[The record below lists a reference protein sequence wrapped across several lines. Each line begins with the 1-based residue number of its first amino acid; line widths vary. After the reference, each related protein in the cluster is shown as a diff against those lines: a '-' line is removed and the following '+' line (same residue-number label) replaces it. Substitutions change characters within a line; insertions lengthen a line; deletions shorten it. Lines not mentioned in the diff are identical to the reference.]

1 MFVTTVGDGN
11 CPQNALV
18 IPKGAF
24 CLYKM
29 RNEEYKKTCYFSL
42 SQRDNISIE
51 NHYQPKKYDPEWG
64 RTTFLQ
70 ILFAIIM

>member
-42 SQRDNISIE
+42 SQRDNIFIE
-51 NHYQPKKYDPEWG
+51 PNV
-64 RTTFLQ
+64 
-70 ILFAIIM
+70 

>member
-24 CLYKM
+24 CLCKM
-29 RNEEYKKTCYFSL
+29 RDEEYKKHAPFLYPSG
-42 SQRDNISIE
+42 II
-51 NHYQPKKYDPEWG
+51 YQ
-64 RTTFLQ
+64 
-70 ILFAIIM
+70 